1 MFSLARWAQRQRL
14 LSLRAEA
21 QQTEGFSPF
30 STFPSM
36 PGAAWPLCKWVLG
49 ALAQC
54 KCFISGMLT
63 ERRGWSCKD
72 RSRILHCA
80 SGFISCLS
88 LKSEFMKLLGI
99 SSVSCTSQLR

>member
-54 KCFISGMLT
+54 KCFYFWDVDREKGMVLQ
-63 ERRGWSCKD
+63 GSQQDFALCQWF
-72 RSRILHCA
+72 HQ
-80 SGFISCLS
+80 
-88 LKSEFMKLLGI
+88 LLEPEIG
-99 SSVSCTSQLR
+99 VYEVARH